1 MELISKSKKA
11 LALLSGLFFFEG
23 VTASAVKETLENN
36 GCECVRFEPNEWI
49 YTRDIYRRSIG
60 VVLSGEVV
68 AVKNEGDGA
77 GVLMNTFGPGG
88 VFGVAALFNDSYR
101 YVTDISAIKKS
112 ELLFLSETLLKELF
126 EKEPRT
132 ALNYI
137 SYLTGRIC
145 YLNSRIDSFAG
156 GSAESRLT
164 LYLAELM
171 HSHPGRCEVVLPCT
185 MSELAGILGIG
196 RASLYRAMESLETS
210 GVLSRSGRRITLL
223 KGDYFKG
230 SV

>member
-1 MELISKSKKA
+1 MEPISKSKRA
-11 LALLSGLFFFEG
+11 LALLSGIFLFEG
-23 VTASAVKETLENN
+23 APASTVKETLESG
-36 GCECVRFEPNEWI
+36 GCECVRFEPDEWI
-49 YTRDIYRRSIG
+49 YTRETYRRSIG

-68 AVKNEGDGA
+68 AVKNAGDGA

-101 YVTDISAIKKS
+101 YVTDISAIRKS
-112 ELLFLSETLLKELF
+112 ELLFLSEALLKELF
-126 EKEPRT
+126 EKEPRV

-137 SYLTGRIC
+137 TYLTGRIC

-171 HSHPGRCEVVLPCT
+171 HSHPGSREVVLPCT

-196 RASLYRAMESLETS
+196 RASLYRAMESLAAS
-210 GVLSRSGRRITLL
+210 GVLLHSGRRITLL
-223 KGDYFKG
+223 KGDFFEG
-230 SV
+230 FQ